1 MKKKISGI
9 YKIENLINH
18 KVYIGQSKDV
28 NTRWSEHKSTA
39 FYEKG
44 KSYNN
49 PLYRAIRKYGIE
61 NFSFE
66 VLIETYD
73 RNYWEIFLIQIYH
86 ATDDNFGYNIEN
98 GGNCGS
104 PIRTEEEKEKIK
116 EMRKEIYRNLPDD
129 EKKRLA
135 KEHSEKMRK
144 RIQEKGLTEA
154 EKEYHDSQKNKR
166 PLCCDMDCYE
176 SNYFVIDRKGK
187 NNGMFGKHRT
197 EEEKKH
203 LSELHKGKKGIP
215 HTEEHKNKIKGG
227 ANPSAMKIQCVE
239 TKETFDTCKE
249 AFEKYNIDNKYKNDA
264 SLIGV
269 LDKPTRM
276 WRGYH
281 WIRLTKRK
289 RILCVETNKIY
300 KSFSEA
306 EKDTKIPKNTINQCC
321 LGRTEYGGIY
331 HWKYIE

>member
-18 KVYIGQSKDV
+18 KVYIGQSKDI

-66 VLIETYD
+66 IIKETYD

-86 ATDDNFGYNIEN
+86 ATDDNFGYNIEC
-98 GGNCGS
+98 GGTYGS
-104 PIRTEEEKEKIK
+104 LIRTEEEKEKYREK
-116 EMRKEIYRNLPDD
+116 QREIYRNLLDS

-144 RIQEKGLTEA
+144 RIDEQGATEA
-154 EKEYHDSQKNKR
+154 ELRYQNT
-166 PLCCDMDCYE
+166 M
-176 SNYFVIDRKGK
+176 
-187 NNGMFGKHRT
+187 NGNGNPMFGRHRT
-197 EEEKKH
+197 EEEKKY

-215 HTEEHKNKIKGG
+215 HTEEHKNKMKGD

-239 TKETFDTCKE
+239 TKEIFNTCKE
-249 AFEKYNIDNKYKNDA
+249 AFEKYKGDSKRRGFPSDI
-264 SLIGV
+264 

-281 WIRLTKRK
+281 WIRLIKRK
-289 RILCVETNKIY
+289 RILCVETNKVY

-306 EKDTKIPKNTINQCC
+306 EKDTKIPKNTINRCC
-321 LGRTEYGGIY
+321 LGRTEYGGMY

>member
-1 MKKKISGI
+1 MKKKIRGI

-18 KVYIGQSKDV
+18 KVYIGQSKDIKSRF
-28 NTRWSEHKSTA
+28 NQHKSAETNKHLKHS
-39 FYEKG
+39 FE
-44 KSYNN
+44 
-49 PLYRAIRKYGIE
+49 KYGIE

-66 VLIETYD
+66 IIKETYD

-86 ATDDNFGYNIEN
+86 ATDDNFGYNIEC
-98 GGNCGS
+98 GGTYGS
-104 PIRTEEEKEKIK
+104 PIRTEEERENYRESKREY
-116 EMRKEIYRNLPDD
+116 YRNLPDS

-144 RIQEKGLTEA
+144 RIQEKGATEA
-154 EKEYHDSQKNKR
+154 EKQHYANQKGKR
-166 PLCCDMDCYE
+166 PSCSNTNNNKSHTYE
-176 SNYFVIDRKGK
+176 KALNLSHKGK
-187 NNGMFGKHRT
+187 DNGMFGKHRT

-239 TKETFDTCKE
+239 TKEIFDTCKE
-249 AFEKYNIDNKYKNDA
+249 AFEKYRGDSKMKLFPVGI
-264 SLIGV
+264 

-300 KSFSEA
+300 KSLSEA
-306 EKDTKIPKNTINQCC
+306 SKETNTPKNLLNECV
-321 LGRTEYGGIY
+321 LGRREFANSM

>member
-18 KVYIGQSKDV
+18 KVYIGQSKDIKSRF
-28 NTRWSEHKSTA
+28 NQHKSGETNKHLKRA
-39 FYEKG
+39 FE
-44 KSYNN
+44 
-49 PLYRAIRKYGIE
+49 KYGIE

-66 VLIETYD
+66 IIKETYD

-86 ATDDNFGYNIEN
+86 ATDDNFGYNIEC
-98 GGNCGS
+98 GGTYGS
-104 PIRTEEEKEKIK
+104 PIRTEEEKENYRESKR
-116 EMRKEIYRNLPDD
+116 EYYRNLPDS

-135 KEHSEKMRK
+135 KEHSEKLRK
-144 RIQEKGLTEA
+144 RIQEKGATEA
-154 EKEYHDSQKNKR
+154 EKQHYANQKGKR
-166 PLCCDMDCYE
+166 PSCGNTNNNKSHTYE
-176 SNYFVIDRKGK
+176 KILNLSHKGK
-187 NNGMFGKHRT
+187 DNGMFGKHRT

-203 LSELHKGKKGIP
+203 LSELHKGKKGTP
-215 HTEEHKNKIKGG
+215 HTEEHKNKMKGG

-239 TKETFDTCKE
+239 TKEIFNTCKE
-249 AFEKYNIDNKYKNDA
+249 AFEKYNIGNKYKNDA

-289 RILCVETNKIY
+289 RILCVETNKVY

-321 LGRTEYGGIY
+321 LGDR
-331 HWKYIE
+331 KSVV

>member
-18 KVYIGQSKDV
+18 KVYIGQSKDIKS
-28 NTRWSEHKSTA
+28 RLYQHKHCESNKHLKHA
-39 FYEKG
+39 FK
-44 KSYNN
+44 
-49 PLYRAIRKYGIE
+49 KYGIE

-66 VLIETYD
+66 IIKETYD

-86 ATDDNFGYNIEN
+86 ATDDNFGYNIEC
-98 GGNCGS
+98 GGTYGS
-104 PIRTEEEKEKIK
+104 PIRTEEERENYRESKREY
-116 EMRKEIYRNLPDD
+116 YRNLPDS

-144 RIQEKGLTEA
+144 RIQEKGATEA
-154 EKEYHDSQKNKR
+154 EKQHYANQKGKR
-166 PLCCDMDCYE
+166 PLRDNTNNDKSHTYE
-176 SNYFVIDRKGK
+176 KVLNLSHKGK
-187 NNGMFGKHRT
+187 DNGMFGKHRT

-239 TKETFDTCKE
+239 TREIFNTCKE
-249 AFEKYNIDNKYKNDA
+249 AFEKYKGDSKARGFPTY
-264 SLIGV
+264 V
-269 LDKPTRM
+269 LDKPIRT
-276 WRGYH
+276 WKGYR

-289 RILCVETNKIY
+289 RILCVETNKVY

-321 LGRTEYGGIY
+321 LGRVEYGGTY

>member
-1 MKKKISGI
+1 MECLHSF
-9 YKIENLINH
+9 Y
-18 KVYIGQSKDV
+18 SKDI
-28 NTRWSEHKSTA
+28 NKRWSRHRTNEHNIHLRRA
-39 FYEKG
+39 FE
-44 KSYNN
+44 
-49 PLYRAIRKYGIE
+49 KYGIE

-66 VLIETYD
+66 ILIETYD
-73 RNYWEIFLIQIYH
+73 LDYWEIFLIQIYH
-86 ATDDNFGYNIEN
+86 SMDYENGYNIYE
-98 GGNCGS
+98 GGNV
-104 PIRTEEEKEKIK
+104 PICSGEK
-116 EMRKEIYRNLPDD
+116 
-129 EKKRLA
+129 
-135 KEHSEKMRK
+135 
-144 RIQEKGLTEA
+144 
-154 EKEYHDSQKNKR
+154 
-166 PLCCDMDCYE
+166 
-176 SNYFVIDRKGK
+176 
-187 NNGMFGKHRT
+187 NGMFGKHRT

-239 TKETFDTCKE
+239 TKEIFDTCKE

-289 RILCVETNKIY
+289 RILCVETNKVY

>member
-1 MKKKISGI
+1 MEF

-18 KVYIGQSKDV
+18 KVYIGQSKDIKSRF
-28 NTRWSEHKSTA
+28 NQHKSGETNKHLKHA
-39 FYEKG
+39 FE
-44 KSYNN
+44 
-49 PLYRAIRKYGIE
+49 KYGIE

-66 VLIETYD
+66 IIKETYD

-86 ATDDNFGYNIEN
+86 ATDDNFGYNIEC
-98 GGNCGS
+98 GGTYGS
-104 PIRTEEEKEKIK
+104 PIRTEEERENYRESKREY
-116 EMRKEIYRNLPDD
+116 YRNLSDS

-135 KEHSEKMRK
+135 KEHSEKLRK
-144 RIQEKGLTEA
+144 RIQEKGATEA
-154 EKEYHDSQKNKR
+154 EKRHYANQKGKR
-166 PLCCDMDCYE
+166 PLRDNTNNDKSHTYE
-176 SNYFVIDRKGK
+176 KVLNLSHKGK
-187 NNGMFGKHRT
+187 DNGMFGKHRT

-239 TKETFDTCKE
+239 TKEIFDTCKE

-289 RILCVETNKIY
+289 RILCVETNKVY

>member
-18 KVYIGQSKDV
+18 KVYIGQSKDIKSRF
-28 NTRWSEHKSTA
+28 NQHKSGETNKHLKHA
-39 FYEKG
+39 FE
-44 KSYNN
+44 
-49 PLYRAIRKYGIE
+49 KYGIE

-66 VLIETYD
+66 IIKETYD

-86 ATDDNFGYNIEN
+86 ATDDNFGYNIEC
-98 GGNCGS
+98 GGIYGS
-104 PIRTEEEKEKIK
+104 PIRTEEEKENYREI
-116 EMRKEIYRNLPDD
+116 RREIYRNFS
-129 EKKRLA
+129 ESKKKKLA
-135 KEHSEKMRK
+135 QEHSEKMRK
-144 RIQEKGLTEA
+144 RIDEQGLTEA
-154 EKEYHDSQKNKR
+154 EQKYRDS
-166 PLCCDMDCYE
+166 M
-176 SNYFVIDRKGK
+176 KGEG
-187 NNGMFGKHRT
+187 NNMFGRHRT
-197 EEEKKH
+197 EEEKKY

-239 TKETFDTCKE
+239 TKEIFDTCKE
-249 AFEKYNIDNKYKNDA
+249 AFEKYRGDSKMKLFPVGI
-264 SLIGV
+264 

-300 KSFSEA
+300 KSLSEA
-306 EKDTKIPKNTINQCC
+306 SKETNTPKNLLNECV
-321 LGRTEYGGIY
+321 LGRREYANSM